1 MRLRSGLAIAG
12 FGIVGALLPL
22 FLRSPHWLQVLSLA
36 FYYVVLTSSWNL
48 MMGYTGLFSFAHTAL
63 AAIGGYSCALIMLH
77 AGLPHLVALLAAGIV
92 AGLASLLLGVISLRL
107 RGFYLCLVTWAFA
120 EIATGVLRVEYRLTG
135 GTMGLMVPG
144 LFPSAWGKTPYYYLG
159 LLLAIGVLA
168 FMVLLSRSRIGLYL
182 RSIRDDELAS
192 EVLGVDTVFWKVFCF
207 TVCGFW
213 AGIGGAY
220 YGYVV
225 GVVDPNVG
233 SLGEMGKV
241 ILMVIIGGMGTIP
254 GPVVGT
260 FLVMVLSEFLR
271 GRLVAMSMLIFAVIL
286 IVVMRFLPG
295 GMVAAVQPLRARL
308 QRHRPLPSGTTEA
321 AP

>member
-1 MRLRSGLAIAG
+1 MRPNGLAICGVA
-12 FGIVGALLPL
+12 IVALGVP
-22 FLRSPHWLQVLSLA
+22 FVLRSPHWLQVLSLA
-36 FYYVVLTSSWNL
+36 FYYVVLTTSWNL
-48 MMGYTGLFSFAHTAL
+48 MMGFTGLFSFAHTAL
-63 AAIGGYSCALIMLH
+63 AAIGAYTAALLVLR
-77 AGLPHLVALLAAGIV
+77 AGLPHVWAIAAAGIV
-92 AGLASLLLGVISLRL
+92 TGVASLLLGAISLRL
-107 RGFYLCLVTWAFA
+107 RGFYLCLVTWGFA
-120 EIATGVLRVEYRLTG
+120 EITIGIFRVEYRVTG
-135 GTMGLMVPG
+135 GTMGLMVPS

-159 LLLAIGVLA
+159 LFLAALVLT

-192 EVLGVDTVFWKVFCF
+192 EVLGVHTVLWKVFCF

-213 AGIGGAY
+213 AGVGGAY

-225 GVVDPNVG
+225 GVVDPNMG
-233 SLGEMGKV
+233 ALSEMGKV

-271 GRLVAMSMLIFAVIL
+271 GRLAAMSMLIFAVVL

-295 GMVAAVQPLRARL
+295 GIMAAV
-308 QRHRPLPSGTTEA
+308 RPLFSFLTREKRVRLKPEA
-321 AP
+321 PES